1 MLRVTFTEQDI
12 VSLDTAR
19 RTHASSIVRRR
30 AEALYL
36 KAKGL
41 RHSDIQR
48 LCAIT
53 RTTLASY
60 LHAFGEGGVVRV
72 TSVQHRGQ
80 PSALNAY
87 RVQLE
92 AQFRAHPPQ
101 TVTQARA
108 LIREQTGLERSPTQ
122 IRAFL
127 RRIGMK
133 LRQTATLPARANEPD
148 KQLEQETFEHQQLQ
162 PRLAEV
168 RQGTRSLFS

>member
-12 VSLDTAR
+12 QVLDTAR
-19 RTHASSIVRRR
+19 RTSTSPIVRRR

-48 LCAIT
+48 VCAIT

-60 LHAFGEGGVVRV
+60 LHAFVDGGTAAV
-72 TSVQHRGQ
+72 TRVQHQGQ

-87 RVQLE
+87 QTQLE
-92 AQFRAHPPQ
+92 AHFRAHPPQ
-101 TVTQARA
+101 TVAQAQA
-108 LIREQTGLERSPTQ
+108 AIAQQSGIKRSPSQ

-127 RRIGMK
+127 RRMGMK
-133 LRQTATLPARANEPD
+133 VRQTATIPARATEPD
-148 KQLEQETFEHQQLQ
+148 KQREQESFEHQQLQ

-168 RQGTRSLFS
+168 RQAKRSLFS